1 MQKNRLEAFSDG
13 VFAIII
19 TIMVLELKAPHGDS
33 FNDLIPLIPTFL
45 SYLLSFLYL
54 AIYWNNHHHLLQIT
68 KGVNGAILW
77 ANVNLLF
84 WLTLIPFV
92 TAWSGQNHFTS
103 MPVAAYGII
112 LFLASIA
119 YYVLVRVIIAH
130 EGGQSS
136 VAKALGKDVKGRISS
151 GIYALAI
158 ILSFFTPKISLSLYA
173 LVALIWIVP
182 DTRIEKIKN

>member
-33 FNDLIPLIPTFL
+33 FNDLVPLIPTFL

-158 ILSFFTPKISLSLYA
+158 ILCFFVPKLSLSLYA

-182 DTRIEKIKN
+182 DSRIEKIKN

>member
-1 MQKNRLEAFSDG
+1 MHKNRLEAFSDG

-19 TIMVLELKAPHGDS
+19 TIMVLELKAPHGAAFS
-33 FNDLIPLIPTFL
+33 DLIPLIPTFL
-45 SYLLSFLYL
+45 SYILSFLYL

-92 TAWSGQNHFTS
+92 TAWSGQNNFTS
-103 MPVAAYGII
+103 IPVAAYGII
-112 LFLASIA
+112 LFLASMA
-119 YYVLVRVIIAH
+119 YYVLVRVIIVH
-130 EGGQSS
+130 EGAGSS
-136 VAKALGKDVKGRISS
+136 VAKAIGKDIKGKISS

-158 ILSFFTPKISLSLYA
+158 LLSFFVPKLSLSLYA
-173 LVALIWIVP
+173 FVALIWIVP
-182 DTRIEKIKN
+182 DTRIEKIKV